1 LREDLAQLLDRDNR
15 GRGGAYRRST
25 NRIMLRSGTSWPANQ
40 VVGAKLHR
48 ASERLDFVRAKGRG
62 VTMNRSKTVLLAV
75 VAVFAFSAM
84 AAASAS
90 AAHVWLIGGAEV
102 KEGEEVNVLIDGTI
116 FLHHQ
121 LPAIVG
127 GGEITLKCTGQFH
140 GTVNFKGLDKIT
152 SVLGLKGETSKL
164 DCEVSQTSSTL
175 CKLSELLLVSALHLP
190 WHSQLLLVTIGGK
203 EVVVDDLLSEAG
215 KVPGYESECIV
226 SKIKISCEGA
236 DRSQFI
242 KNTAGGSV
250 FEFFGELKNGCSDGG
265 TGTLLGSGELLGV
278 QVS

>member
-1 LREDLAQLLDRDNR
+1 M
-15 GRGGAYRRST
+15 S
-25 NRIMLRSGTSWPANQ
+25 
-40 VVGAKLHR
+40 K
-48 ASERLDFVRAKGRG
+48 F
-62 VTMNRSKTVLLAV
+62 KTVMLALI
-75 VAVFAFSAM
+75 AVFACSAM

-90 AAHVWLIGGAEV
+90 AAHVWLISGAEV
-102 KEGEEVNVLIDGTI
+102 KEGEEVNVLIDGSVM
-116 FLHHQ
+116 LHHQ

-127 GGEITLKCTGQFH
+127 GGEITVTCTGQFH

-164 DCEVSQTSSTL
+164 DCEVTKVVGTTL
-175 CKLSELLLVSALHLP
+175 CKEKELALVSALHLP
-190 WHSQLLLVTIGGK
+190 WHTQLLLVTIGGK

-226 SKIKISCEGA
+226 SKIKVSCEGA

-265 TGTLLGSGELLGV
+265 TGTVLGSGELLGV